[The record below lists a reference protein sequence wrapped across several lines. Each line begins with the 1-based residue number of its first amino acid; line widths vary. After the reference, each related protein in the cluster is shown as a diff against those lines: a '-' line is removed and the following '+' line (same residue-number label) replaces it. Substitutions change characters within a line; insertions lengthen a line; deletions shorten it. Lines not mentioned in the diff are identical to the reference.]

1 MWCKLQ
7 VIAVEG
13 RGLDSTLRIAES
25 ARKVGILIQV
35 WGSARKFRDQSFE
48 GGSDVRAEVRRDLIR
63 GGEGGGL
70 LFRTREAEAG
80 ATARRSERQKKQI
93 KE

>member
-1 MWCKLQ
+1 M
-7 VIAVEG
+7 
-13 RGLDSTLRIAES
+13 
-25 ARKVGILIQV
+25 
-35 WGSARKFRDQSFE
+35 
-48 GGSDVRAEVRRDLIR
+48 RAEVRRDLIR